1 MPPRPRG
8 ALWMGDWI
16 RAHRARLGLTR
27 RAAVRAG
34 AVPPAPLTPTLLAD
48 FECGDRLPT
57 LARLPALGSALGVSP
72 REIADWVLLA
82 PRLEEALA
90 GPEGGAEGPP
100 AAAVLRAWAAAGR
113 HDAAIAHAERAART
127 ARGQAVQEYLLALAS
142 SLAAVGSNGLA
153 AAVAQRV
160 LDRPRAPRFA
170 HEARVVLAETAIA
183 EGHRELA
190 RAWLGELRTAESA
203 VVGDEAV
210 ALRLE
215 LLRIE
220 LGGEGRE
227 LRARRLAGLAE
238 RAKRAGQPALARAAV
253 EAGVRSSR
261 EVRRPGVPAHR
272 PLARSEP
279 SD

>member
-16 RAHRARLGLTR
+16 RAHRARLGLSR

-57 LARLPALGSALGVSP
+57 LARLPALGRAVGVSP
-72 REIADWVLLA
+72 RELADWILLS
-82 PRLEEALA
+82 PRLEAALA
-90 GPEGGAEGPP
+90 TPEAPGPGPAGVGAI
-100 AAAVLRAWAAAGR
+100 RAWAAAGR
-113 HDAAIAHAERAART
+113 HEAAIAHAERAARG
-127 ARGQAVQEYLLALAS
+127 ARGEAVQELLLAMAS
-142 SLAAVGSNGLA
+142 SLAAVGATGLA
-153 AAVAQRV
+153 AGAAQRV
-160 LDRPRAPRFA
+160 LDRPREPRHA
-170 HEARVVLAETAIA
+170 REARVVLAEIAVA

-190 RAWLGELRTAESA
+190 RAWLGELRAAAPE
-203 VVGDEAV
+203 GDGDDAV

-215 LLRIE
+215 RLRIE

-227 LRARRLAGLAE
+227 LRARRLAGLAA
-238 RAKRAGQPALARAAV
+238 RARRAGQPALAEAADEAAHAAREPRAAGPG
-253 EAGVRSSR
+253 AG
-261 EVRRPGVPAHR
+261 R
-272 PLARSEP
+272 PLARAQP